1 MSPLRAVLVV
11 ALLSPLAACGTFKKM
26 SLFKANCGKPVDA
39 ASVVDRP
46 PLVVP
51 AGRDAP
57 DTRSALSIPKLDAPE
72 APRQADSPC
81 IDTPPK
87 YVPAAP
93 KRPQA

>member
-1 MSPLRAVLVV
+1 MSPIKTALFVV
-11 ALLSPLAACGTFKKM
+11 ALLPLAACGTIKKM
-26 SLFKANCGKPVDA
+26 NVFKATCGKPVDA

-57 DTRSALSIPKLDAPE
+57 DTRGALTIPKLESPE
-72 APRQADSPC
+72 APRPAGSPC
-81 IDTPPK
+81 IDAPPK
-87 YVPAAP
+87 YVPPAA